1 MTTDEHRDWHRK
13 HYSYLEALIT
23 DFTYHE
29 HPTPTV
35 QLLELRNWAFK
46 QTISPTKTREEA
58 NDT

>member
-1 MTTDEHRDWHRK
+1 HRDWHK
-13 HYSYLEALIT
+13 AHYYNLETLIT

-29 HPTPTV
+29 HPAPTV

-46 QTISPTKTREEA
+46 QTISPTKTREEP